1 VNSSTPQGAPAV
13 LVLDDDKTIRDMGR
27 RHLERWGYRCLEAE
41 GIDAALEML
50 RTTPVVA
57 AILDVHLPGMH
68 SGLDMLVAFRE
79 FDEFKSLP
87 ILIMTGGDLSESERA
102 LITKHRAAL
111 FYKPEGF
118 NTIIS
123 FLDQLTGQDRSH

>member
-1 VNSSTPQGAPAV
+1 M
-13 LVLDDDKTIRDMGR
+13 LDDDEMIREMGR
-27 RHLERWGYRCLEAE
+27 RFLERAGYRCVEAE
-41 GIDAALEML
+41 GIDAALDLL
-50 RTTPVVA
+50 RTTPVIA
-57 AILDVHLPGMH
+57 AIIDVHLPGTH

-79 FDEFKSLP
+79 FDEFKSIP
-87 ILIMTGGDLSESERA
+87 ILIMTGGALSEHEQA
-102 LITKHRAAL
+102 LIAQHHAAL

>member
-1 VNSSTPQGAPAV
+1 MSSPAPPDAPAV
-13 LVLDDDKTIRDMGR
+13 LVLDDDKMIREMGR
-27 RHLERWGYRCLEAE
+27 RFLQKWGYRCVEAD
-41 GIDAALEML
+41 GIDAALEVL

-57 AILDVHLPGMH
+57 AILDVHLPGAH

-79 FDEFKSLP
+79 FDEFKSIP
-87 ILIMTGGDLSESERA
+87 ILIMTGGALSETEQA
-102 LITKHRAAL
+102 LITQHRAAL

-118 NTIIS
+118 NTIIG